1 MKKILLSVAA
11 LGMAACA
18 GPDHINDDKVFFA
31 FDSAE
36 ISDEA
41 RESLEDQSL
50 YMKKNPNINVI
61 LEGHCD
67 ERGSTEYNL
76 ALGALRAGNT
86 AHVMIAD
93 GIEPERII
101 TCAVLP
107 AHVMIADGIEPER
120 IKTISYGKERPQ
132 YPGTGEE
139 VWALNRN
146 STTKVVDE

>member
-41 RESLEDQSL
+41 HESLEDQSL

-76 ALGALRAGNT
+76 ALGALRAGN
-86 AHVMIAD
+86 A
-93 GIEPERII
+93 
-101 TCAVLP
+101 